1 MTKTTKAGADAPK
14 APETQNAPEALEA
27 TAAPEAAQEKHTPN
41 AILELIRLG
50 IEHGLIVDSELKC
63 DSEELTRELYETVG
77 RLNAGEDVI
86 YLQDFCRTLTEL
98 PNTPDELDA
107 LNLFRRGFF
116 VGRGAANMDL
126 PSSYEMPNDLWARF
140 WKR

>member
-14 APETQNAPEALEA
+14 APEALNALEA
-27 TAAPEAAQEKHTPN
+27 TAVPEAAKEKHTPN

-50 IEHGLIVDSELKC
+50 IEHGLIVDSTLEC

-86 YLQDFCRTLTEL
+86 FLQDFCRTLIEL
-98 PNTPDELDA
+98 PSSLEDLDA

-116 VGRGAANMDL
+116 VGRGAESFNL